1 MSGAFDL
8 WAGWLGQALYLALLG
23 GAALGVLIGLLLV
36 VDSARVLRWN
46 SVLNNWFS
54 TQDAFRTLDESRDVK
69 RVLYR
74 GHRISGLLVVA
85 GALYALTELQWGY
98 REGWLARG
106 SQDFASRELAAV
118 MLESLRL
125 FLVVGNLAAL
135 AAGAVVFFRPSL
147 LKPLERWADRVYR
160 PRMTEGADKM
170 RLQADE
176 LAKAHPRVLGLLTA
190 AGGAY
195 VLLNLYFLYNT

>member
-1 MSGAFDL
+1 MTGAFEL
-8 WAGWLGQALYLALLG
+8 WAGLLGQTLYLALLV
-23 GAALGVLIGLLLV
+23 GAALSVLIGLLLI

-46 SVLNNWFS
+46 SVLNSWFS
-54 TQDAFRTLDESRDVK
+54 TQEAFRTLDEPRDVK
-69 RVLYR
+69 RLLYR
-74 GHRISGLLVVA
+74 GHRICGLLVVA

-98 REGWLARG
+98 QEGL
-106 SQDFASRELAAV
+106 LAAV

-125 FLVVGNLAAL
+125 FLVVGNFAAL
-135 AAGAVVFFRPSL
+135 AAGVVVFFRPSL
-147 LKPLERWADRVYR
+147 LKPFERWADRVYR

-176 LAKAHPRVLGLLTA
+176 LAKAHPRLLGLFTA